1 MQNRMR
7 TIKQKNSTMRGD
19 SGKQVRWC
27 SQVVYKQIENEKYKE
42 EHGCSAIARVA
53 VKTKHKSRWCPGYCK
68 ICGEYMEVVTH
79 LHAAEHGYKSAEE
92 FIKAGNVI
100 FE

>member
-7 TIKQKNSTMRGD
+7 TIKQKNTTMRGVA
-19 SGKQVRWC
+19 GKQVRRC
-27 SQVVYKQIENEKYKE
+27 SQIAYKQIENEKYKE
-42 EHGCSAIARVA
+42 KHGGSPLDSLT
-53 VKTKHKSRWCPGYCK
+53 VKTKKKSRWCSGYCR
-68 ICGEYMEVVTH
+68 ICGEYMQMITH
-79 LHAAEHGYKSAEE
+79 LHAAEHGYNSAED